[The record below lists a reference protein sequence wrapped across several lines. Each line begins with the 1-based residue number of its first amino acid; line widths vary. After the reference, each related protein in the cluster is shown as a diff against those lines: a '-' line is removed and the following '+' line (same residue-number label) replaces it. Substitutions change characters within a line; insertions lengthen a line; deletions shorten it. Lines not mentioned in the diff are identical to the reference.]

1 MGASVSIRI
10 EYDEM
15 PPAPLRPNSGS
26 TWQQKQGPKKRLQ
39 EYTLILIRQ
48 ENFKPIKGYAEV
60 QYTAYFCGTPI
71 DNDNLV
77 TGMKYALDCFT
88 DEGLIVDDGPDYIGI
103 PKVIYHKVPHRNQV
117 RLVMEI
123 KECAK

>member
-1 MGASVSIRI
+1 MRI
-10 EYDEM
+10 EYDRM

-26 TWQQKQGPKKRLQ
+26 SWEQ
-39 EYTLILIRQ
+39 RQ
-48 ENFKPIKGYAEV
+48 KPIKGYAEV
-60 QYTAYFCGTPI
+60 QYTVYHCDKPI

-77 TGMKYALDCFT
+77 AGMKYALDCFT

>member
-10 EYDEM
+10 EYDRM
-15 PPAPLRPNSGS
+15 PPAGLRGNSGFS
-26 TWQQKQGPKKRLQ
+26 RLQKQKPKRILQ
-39 EYTLILIRQ
+39 DHTLLLIRQ

-60 QYTAYFCGTPI
+60 QYTVYHCDKPI

-103 PKVIYHKVPHRNQV
+103 PKAIYHKVPHRNQV

-123 KECAK
+123 KECVK